1 MLISV
6 KERTRE
12 LGIRKALGAT
22 PASILRLVVIESVF
36 VTLFFGYLGMIAGI
50 SLTEGVNA
58 LLVGGG
64 MNKDMIFQNPTVDLS
79 IAVSA
84 TLVLVVSGVLAGYFP
99 ARKAVRVKPIEAL
112 RSE

>member
-1 MLISV
+1 
-6 KERTRE
+6 
-12 LGIRKALGAT
+12 
-22 PASILRLVVIESVF
+22 
-36 VTLFFGYLGMIAGI
+36 
-50 SLTEGVNA
+50 
-58 LLVGGG
+58 
-64 MNKDMIFQNPTVDLS
+64 MIFQNPTVDLS

>member
-1 MLISV
+1 
-6 KERTRE
+6 
-12 LGIRKALGAT
+12 
-22 PASILRLVVIESVF
+22 
-36 VTLFFGYLGMIAGI
+36 MIAGI